1 MECGFMETIRNQGAN
16 LYTFYSAK
24 KIYFAQTPSKY
35 LLMEKR
41 ETSPSTKVVSL
52 VSRNTVLISREN
64 GMLLFPRP

>member
-1 MECGFMETIRNQGAN
+1 METIRNQGAN

>member
-1 MECGFMETIRNQGAN
+1 MEAIRNQESN

-52 VSRNTVLISREN
+52 VSRNTVLISKEN
-64 GMLLFPRP
+64 GMLLFPRS